1 MLVLPIKPYG
11 DVFALD
17 DDAAPGRMHVA
28 LARPRLV
35 KRADGSSSARL
46 VRWTSTERAAGV
58 GQVTGAR
65 LSVDIDLQPTAAD
78 LQAAGLG
85 GSDARPMPWLDAT
98 VRLDGPEF
106 DPIEADVATAA
117 GSAAVLNVDLTPAA
131 AAILAPRL
139 DGRSV
144 SPLQGTWLG
153 HVLVR
158 LPPTEVIATADVNEI
173 RRRLDLVAPN
183 RRLTIVD
190 SIIDA
195 NARVEIRG
203 STNPALETALREW
216 AVAALAERL
225 KTGGSLDVRAAA
237 SDVVRW
243 PIQLA
248 TTLDDFI
255 PSAARGTLVETIV
268 LDPGDTG
275 HAPPTEV
282 RVLADFT
289 GLLERVDVRLTP
301 IAAEHIVE
309 LAFTNDA
316 PRNAALGTTEFR
328 WSSRIKM
335 KGRASDDWSPWQDV
349 HAASALVVPAAA
361 PPNLQIEV
369 LAAALDFT
377 DRWTSVHVVLTH
389 TPPGAAPQPWT
400 ADLDAASTS
409 ATWTTALP
417 AGRGAI
423 KADLTYVSRQNQT
436 LQRTIDRVQGDQV
449 IVSDPLDGNQLR
461 FTLLPSGTGWSDVAL
476 AMVDM
481 EYSDGACVVQ
491 ETLELRKL
499 TDLVE
504 WIVPA
509 RAGGPQVA
517 RWRPHVSFTDGR
529 FTSGEWQSAERGPVV
544 VRVDGVA
551 RRTVQVLPIYF
562 DPAVSRSVTLRL
574 RSGAEVETLVLSD
587 RTERSVVL
595 SAGPFSWTLHWTRPD
610 GSQSAESDPEDGD
623 DVIVVPRVRG

>member
-1 MLVLPIKPYG
+1 MLVLPIAPHG
-11 DVFALD
+11 DVFALE

-35 KRADGSSSARL
+35 ERTDGSSSARL

-85 GSDARPMPWLDAT
+85 GRDARPMPWLDAA

-106 DPIEADVATAA
+106 DPIEAEVATAV
-117 GSAAVLNVDLTPAA
+117 GSVAVLNVDLTPAA
-131 AAILAPRL
+131 AAILAPL
-139 DGRSV
+139 LQGQTV
-144 SPLQGTWLG
+144 SPLQVTWLG

-158 LPPTEVIATADVNEI
+158 LPPTEVIATADVNEV
-173 RRRLDLVAPN
+173 RRRLDLVGLN
-183 RRLTIVD
+183 RRMTVIN

-203 STNPALETALREW
+203 STNPALEAALRDW
-216 AVAALAERL
+216 AVAELADRL
-225 KTGGSLDVRAAA
+225 KTGRSLDVHAAA
-237 SDVVRW
+237 SDVVKW

-255 PSAARGTLVETIV
+255 PPASRGTLVETIV

-275 HAPPTEV
+275 HVPPTEV
-282 RVLADFT
+282 RVLADFS
-289 GLLERVDVRLTP
+289 GQLERVDVRLTP
-301 IAAEHIVE
+301 LAAERIAE
-309 LAFTNDA
+309 LSFTSAA
-316 PRNAALGTTEFR
+316 PRTTALGTSEFR
-328 WSSRIKM
+328 WSSRIKL
-335 KGRASDDWSPWQDV
+335 KSRPSNDWSSWQDV
-349 HAASALVVPAAA
+349 HDASALVVPVVA
-361 PPNLQIEV
+361 PENLEIEV
-369 LAAALDFT
+369 LAAALDFV
-377 DRWTSVHVVLTH
+377 DRWISVRIVLTH
-389 TPPGAAPQPWT
+389 TPPGGAAQSWT
-400 ADLDAASTS
+400 ADLTAATTS
-409 ATWTTALP
+409 ATWTLPLP
-417 AGRGAI
+417 AGRGDVRAR
-423 KADLTYVSRQNQT
+423 LTYVSRQNQT
-436 LQRTIDRVQGDQV
+436 VERTIDRVDGDQV
-449 IVSDPLDGNQLR
+449 IVSDPMDGNLVR
-461 FTLLPSGTGWSDVAL
+461 FTLLPAGTGWSDVGF

-481 EYSDGACVVQ
+481 EYSDDAYLVQ

-504 WIVPA
+504 WVVPA
-509 RAGGPQVA
+509 RAGGPQVG

-529 FTSGEWQSAERGPVV
+529 FTSGDWQSAARGPVV

-562 DPAVSRSVTLRL
+562 DPAVSKSITLRL
-574 RSGAEVETLVLSD
+574 RSGAQIETLVVSD
-587 RTERSVVL
+587 RTQKNVTL
-595 SAGPFSWTLHWTRPD
+595 GAGPFSWTLQWTRPD
-610 GSQSAESDPEDGD
+610 GSQSEESAPQDGD